1 MKRDHYFSNAQY
13 FELIWSK
20 TVLIVSILNTK
31 RSDICDFS
39 PFVATQQKKKCI
51 CHHLLHFNLTGLHCK
66 STNTSII
73 LSTSPSPSHNA
84 ESSICCWSFVR
95 DWSSSQ
101 HCSSEKK
108 HKTKQNLSHRPP
120 LVEAVCLRKICQ
132 AVADIRGAII
142 DSAADLMFLV
152 FSSHFKRNR

>member
-1 MKRDHYFSNAQY
+1 MK
-13 FELIWSK
+13 LITWKGIITSPMPNTLSSYEVK

-101 HCSSEKK
+101 HCSSEKN
-108 HKTKQNLSHRPP
+108 TKQS
-120 LVEAVCLRKICQ
+120 KICLIVPHLWRQ
-132 AVADIRGAII
+132 CVSGRSVKLWQIYEEQ
-142 DSAADLMFLV
+142 S
-152 FSSHFKRNR
+152 

>member
-101 HCSSEKK
+101 HCSSEKN
-108 HKTKQNLSHRPP
+108 TKQS
-120 LVEAVCLRKICQ
+120 KICLIVPQ
-132 AVADIRGAII
+132 LWRQCVTGIPVGCGRSTRSNHRIGGRFNVP
-142 DSAADLMFLV
+142 SV
-152 FSSHFKRNR
+152 Q